1 MHRHWLEKLVDAY
14 VVKKDKDNVDYLSPQ
29 LHIIRGDPKKVIPT
43 KAQKLDVDLIIMG
56 TIAGKGIAVFFMGN
70 TAETIL
76 NQINCSVLTV
86 KPPGFISPVKLDA

>member
-43 KAQKLDVDLIIMG
+43 KAQELDVYLII
-56 TIAGKGIAVFFMGN
+56 MGN

>member
-43 KAQKLDVDLIIMG
+43 KAQELDVDLII
-56 TIAGKGIAVFFMGN
+56 MGN